1 MKFIKFE
8 LKAWLNR
15 ISSYWGWFK
24 MVLFHDKKSVL
35 SYKENQL
42 NKRFDQYYKF
52 FEALKNYKIIT
63 TKEYHK
69 SVQEISKQRIIEH
82 TKLVNSVY

>member
-1 MKFIKFE
+1 
-8 LKAWLNR
+8 
-15 ISSYWGWFK
+15 
-24 MVLFHDKKSVL
+24 MVLFHDKTSIL
-35 SYKENQL
+35 TYKENLL

-52 FEALKNYKIIT
+52 FEVLKNYKIIT

-82 TKLVNSVY
+82 NNLVNSVYSLN